1 MKIENYLKDGAKVL
15 MKNLYEILE
24 VETSAS
30 QETIKSSYRRLA
42 KKYHP
47 DLNPNDE
54 NAAEKFKEVSF
65 AYEVLSDEQKRNNYD
80 RFGDASFE
88 NNGTSGF
95 GFGGGGFTDLFEDIF
110 NVFGGGFSSG
120 YRQNGAKKGSDI
132 EYSIKIDFNEAV
144 FGVEKE
150 ISFRRL
156 TRCDKCHGTGAKNG
170 TEKEVCKVC
179 NGSGKI
185 NKRQNTMFGT
195 FMKTSVCDKC
205 HGTGE
210 IIKDKCKE
218 CSGSGFIH
226 KTQKLK
232 LKIPAGVQ
240 NGVTMKLRGEG
251 NDGEKGGISG
261 DLYILIEVTPHEFFE
276 RRDFDIHYV
285 LPISFYQATLGAEL
299 EIPVLDGTYNYK
311 IPAGTQPG
319 TVFKLK
325 GKGVKKLSKNGYGD
339 LYFTVQI
346 IVPKKI
352 SNNQKRLLE
361 EFNNELLE
369 NKNNKGEKKNIFERI
384 KEKFEG
390 L

>member
-1 MKIENYLKDGAKVL
+1 
-15 MKNLYEILE
+15 
-24 VETSAS
+24 
-30 QETIKSSYRRLA
+30 
-42 KKYHP
+42 
-47 DLNPNDE
+47 
-54 NAAEKFKEVSF
+54 
-65 AYEVLSDEQKRNNYD
+65 
-80 RFGDASFE
+80 
-88 NNGTSGF
+88 
-95 GFGGGGFTDLFEDIF
+95 
-110 NVFGGGFSSG
+110 
-120 YRQNGAKKGSDI
+120 
-132 EYSIKIDFNEAV
+132 
-144 FGVEKE
+144 
-150 ISFRRL
+150 
-156 TRCDKCHGTGAKNG
+156 
-170 TEKEVCKVC
+170 
-179 NGSGKI
+179 
-185 NKRQNTMFGT
+185 
-195 FMKTSVCDKC
+195 MKTSVCDKC

-261 DLYILIEVTPHEFFE
+261 DLYVLIEVTPHEFFE

-285 LPISFYQATLGAEL
+285 LPISFYQATLGVEL

-361 EFNNELLE
+361 EFNSELLE